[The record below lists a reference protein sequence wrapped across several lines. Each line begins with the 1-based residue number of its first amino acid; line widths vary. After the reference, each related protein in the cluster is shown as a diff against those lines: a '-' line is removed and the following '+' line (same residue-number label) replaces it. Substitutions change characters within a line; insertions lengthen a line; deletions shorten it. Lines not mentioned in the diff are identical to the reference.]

1 MKKTYL
7 FCALMPLALMA
18 CNQENDL
25 KLQEG
30 TVSEPTQEVDYF
42 SNPNNNLLP
51 ENGNEITVQP
61 TANPNAAVVTPP
73 APSNSN
79 VKLNPEHGQPGHRC
93 DIPVGAP
100 LNSAPQQA
108 PTQAAAPPVQLTP
121 QTMPAQAPTTAP
133 AQSTPPSLS
142 QSGNVKLNP
151 EHGQPGHRCEI
162 AVGAPLPN

>member
-1 MKKTYL
+1 MKKSYI
-7 FCALMPLALMA
+7 FCALMPLALLA

-30 TVSEPTQEVDYF
+30 TTATELEQEVDYF
-42 SNPNNNLLP
+42 SNPNNSLAP
-51 ENGNEITVQP
+51 GTSNEISIQP
-61 TANPNAAVVTPP
+61 TAAPTTLNTQP

-100 LNSAPQQA
+100 LNSAPQQQPAPA
-108 PTQAAAPPVQLTP
+108 PTPSVQLTP
-121 QTMPAQAPTTAP
+121 P
-133 AQSTPPSLS
+133 AQSTPAAVTPVQSAPPSLS

-162 AVGAPLPN
+162 PVGQPLPD